1 MRFKNELSFRMPVV
15 AVVAKPQTSIPVPVA
30 EGGIKLRDRF
40 PFLNDP
46 DCPIEL
52 QALVTRRI
60 SDYHQYQQLYQQLPE
75 CRDET
80 QSADIAGKL
89 LKAYLDNQAI
99 FKELDYYQKN
109 HKILGHHHFFQHFN
123 DLNRLRSMNV
133 RNLIKEEQKTRDNI
147 WRVKSEMRK
156 GDKPH
161 LEGKRRE
168 KLQLYEQR
176 LAEINRLLGE

>member
-1 MRFKNELSFRMPVV
+1 MPVV
-15 AVVAKPQTSIPVPVA
+15 PAMAKPQPSIPVPAA
-30 EGGIKLRDRF
+30 EGGVKLRDRF

-46 DCPIEL
+46 DCPVEL

-60 SDYHQYQQLYQQLPE
+60 SDYHRYQQLYHQLAE
-75 CRDET
+75 CSDIA
-80 QSADIAGKL
+80 QCADIAGQL

-99 FKELDYYQKN
+99 FKELEYYQKN
-109 HKILGHHHFFQHFN
+109 HKILGKHHFFQHFN
-123 DLNRLRSMNV
+123 DLNRLRSMNI
-133 RNLIKEEQKTRDNI
+133 RDLIKEQEKTKDNI
-147 WRVKSEMRK
+147 WRVNSELKK
-156 GDKPH
+156 GNKPH